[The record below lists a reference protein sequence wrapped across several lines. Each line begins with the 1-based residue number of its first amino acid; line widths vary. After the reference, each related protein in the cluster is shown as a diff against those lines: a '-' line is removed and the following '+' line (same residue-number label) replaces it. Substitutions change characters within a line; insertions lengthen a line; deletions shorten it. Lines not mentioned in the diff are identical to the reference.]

1 MNGNENEKL
10 RQEKWHDRQQ
20 KLFNMVSVGVVDE
33 PLNRMYDIL
42 SIVALTL
49 NLTGTFLSTYQSFHM
64 QHAQLLTIIDQVTV
78 LFFAVDYVLRIL
90 TAGCLYPKAG
100 SSRRAIL
107 KYVFSLAGIID
118 LLSFLPTYL
127 PFFFPA
133 GVVVFRMF
141 RVARILRLFRINA
154 YYDSLNVITEVL
166 ASKKNQLMS
175 SVFIIVLLM
184 LAASLCMY
192 SVENPAQPDVFSN
205 AFSGIW
211 WAASTLL
218 TIGYGDIYPIT
229 QVGKLLSIIIA
240 FLGVGMVAIPTG
252 IISAGFVEQYSR
264 LKSLG
269 DFNAEEDILFIEIK
283 LKKDDSWVGKSIKE
297 LRLPSGM
304 IIAAVLRGQKT
315 IIPKGRVVFRT
326 GDKIIIGAESMG
338 ENTRI
343 NLKEVVLNKNHRWVG
358 KKIRDLDIS
367 RQTFIVMVKR
377 EKRNLIPNGN
387 LSLCEGDQVML
398 LSKPR
403 ELEFINQDLSEY
415 Q

>member
-1 MNGNENEKL
+1 
-10 RQEKWHDRQQ
+10 
-20 KLFNMVSVGVVDE
+20 
-33 PLNRMYDIL
+33 
-42 SIVALTL
+42 
-49 NLTGTFLSTYQSFHM
+49 
-64 QHAQLLTIIDQVTV
+64 
-78 LFFAVDYVLRIL
+78 
-90 TAGCLYPKAG
+90 
-100 SSRRAIL
+100 
-107 KYVFSLAGIID
+107 
-118 LLSFLPTYL
+118 
-127 PFFFPA
+127 
-133 GVVVFRMF
+133 
-141 RVARILRLFRINA
+141 
-154 YYDSLNVITEVL
+154 
-166 ASKKNQLMS
+166 
-175 SVFIIVLLM
+175 M

-264 LKSLG
+264 LKNLG
-269 DFNAEEDILFIEIK
+269 AFNVEEDILFIEIK